1 LTSEIERIK
10 ILEGKISQVV
20 EYINKLLSENEKF
33 KQQVKELKTEKK
45 SIEEQAQK
53 AGKLTDSLKKSEEER
68 EVIRE
73 KIEHIINQIEQLGI

>member
-1 LTSEIERIK
+1 MTSEIERIK